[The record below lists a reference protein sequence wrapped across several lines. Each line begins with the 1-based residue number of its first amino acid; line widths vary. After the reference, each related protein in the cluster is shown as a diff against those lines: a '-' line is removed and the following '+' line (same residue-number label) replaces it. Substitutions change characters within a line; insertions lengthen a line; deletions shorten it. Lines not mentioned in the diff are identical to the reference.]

1 MLRNI
6 VVGCSFAIVF
16 LVLAGSA
23 GAASV
28 VYQGVA
34 PWRGSDI
41 PAGYPSGFDVMGDGK
56 IVALSG
62 LSVNLLSPGGA
73 FERTIGTIPNYD
85 NGPEY
90 GSFCRVSPDGSRV
103 WVGFTVNLNADDR
116 IYSLPFAGGAAT
128 HEATLPGNYDL
139 EFAQVSSAWK
149 PFASA
154 AQWTSPN
161 AVWML
166 NTSGGAHTKVVQLSG
181 YGAGLAF
188 DASGN
193 LWALDQTA
201 QKLYRFGSADVQNAA
216 LGLTGALVPDNAG
229 FFTATAFAGA
239 DVTVDGA
246 GHVFFN
252 ANDPAYA
259 GLTQVALVQT
269 GYAGPNKYDLIAT
282 GIVGYQWTTQI
293 DFGGLGDATLGQG
306 GIYVGDYYGSGN
318 VTLLSVPEP
327 ASIVLALSAAAAFGL
342 ARRRRRMTH

>member
-1 MLRNI
+1 
-6 VVGCSFAIVF
+6 VAI
-16 LVLAGSA
+16 LLAHAATA

-34 PWRGSDI
+34 PWRAADI
-41 PAGYPSGFDVMGDGK
+41 PAGYPSAFDVMGDGK

-62 LSVNLLSPGGA
+62 LSVNLLSANGA
-73 FERTIGTIPNYD
+73 FERTIGTVPDYD

-116 IYSLPFAGGAAT
+116 VYRLPFAGGSAT
-128 HEATLPGNYDL
+128 HEATLAGNYDL
-139 EFAQVSSAWK
+139 EFAQVSSAWT

-161 AVWML
+161 SVWRL
-166 NTSGGAHTKVVQLSG
+166 DTSGGAHTKVVQLSG
-181 YGAGLAF
+181 YGAGFAF
-188 DASGN
+188 DGSGD

-229 FFTATAFAGA
+229 FVSGMAFAGS

-259 GLTQVALVQT
+259 GLSQVALVQP
-269 GYAGPNKYDLIAT
+269 GYAGAYKYDNIAS
-282 GIVGYQWTTQI
+282 GIAGYNWTTQI
-293 DFGGLGDATLGQG
+293 DFGGGIGDATLGEG
-306 GIYVGDYYGSGN
+306 GVYVGDYYGAGN
-318 VTLLSVPEP
+318 VTRLYVPEP
-327 ASIVLALSAAAAFGL
+327 ASVVLALTAAAGLGL
-342 ARRRRRMTH
+342 ARRRRPTTH